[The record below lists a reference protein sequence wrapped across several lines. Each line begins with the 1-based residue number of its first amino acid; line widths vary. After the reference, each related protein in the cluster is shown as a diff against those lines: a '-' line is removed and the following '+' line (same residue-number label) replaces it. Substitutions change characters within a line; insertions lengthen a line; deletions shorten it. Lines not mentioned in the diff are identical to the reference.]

1 MALALKGL
9 GVEGKSSKDKSSKDK
24 SRTKSER
31 MSKKMA
37 KEDQMYRRKLSLSK
51 VKVASSPTNSTPSS
65 SPSSSNNSSLAADID
80 AQGSIISEK
89 PVLILP
95 GIISQSKPP
104 VPISPAVAS
113 SSSSAASS
121 SSSSATM
128 HPISSV
134 PQMSLARRNSRIQL
148 TPTNSINFGSPRVR
162 AVASPLTR
170 SSRRTSIGSTSSSS
184 PALRPAGR
192 TQIKFSIQFLRMH
205 NERKQRR
212 VEESERKKA
221 KDELQHKVLGNINLL
236 EQRLAEVR
244 KMKEECKP
252 GNVNEEQRIQAA
264 QTILQQLE
272 QEVQCPTVSATT
284 KSKHNRMEE
293 EQARRLKKKM
303 AADLISQQ
311 EAVNPGAGMIRATE
325 VYAQLERQ
333 EQTIERELT
342 KLRTQCVEANS
353 RDAIM
358 REEKLRREERL
369 RLKSLERRNS
379 SSCSPRLRFANK
391 PLPPIR
397 KGLFVKA
404 AEAAKIAAQEQQAP
418 AALTR
423 MGRLAAE
430 KARREA
436 TRDQAVV

>member
-1 MALALKGL
+1 MMALALKGL
-9 GVEGKSSKDKSSKDK
+9 GVEGKSSKDK

-65 SPSSSNNSSLAADID
+65 SPSSSNTSSLAADID

-95 GIISQSKPP
+95 GITSQSKPP
-104 VPISPAVAS
+104 VPNSPAVAS

-121 SSSSATM
+121 SSSSAV
-128 HPISSV
+128 HPLSSL

-148 TPTNSINFGSPRVR
+148 TPTNSINFGGSPRVR

-170 SSRRTSIGSTSSSS
+170 ARRGSIGSTSSSS
-184 PALRPAGR
+184 PSLRPAGR

-212 VEESERKKA
+212 AEEQERKKA

-236 EQRLAEVR
+236 EQRLAELR

-272 QEVQCPTVSATT
+272 QVQCPTVSATT
-284 KSKHNRMEE
+284 KSKNNRMEE

-404 AEAAKIAAQEQQAP
+404 AEAAKIAAQEQQTP
-418 AALTR
+418 VALTR